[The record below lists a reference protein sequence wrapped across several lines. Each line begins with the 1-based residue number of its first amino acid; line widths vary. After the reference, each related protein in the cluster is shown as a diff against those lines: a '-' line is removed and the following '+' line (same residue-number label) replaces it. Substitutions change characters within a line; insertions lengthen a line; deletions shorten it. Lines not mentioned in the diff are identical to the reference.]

1 MKDRHPPI
9 DDVAKATS
17 WWARFEKL
25 ASSRRAEGLAA
36 LAAGAIAMTAG
47 RWSHIGRP

>member
-25 ASSRRAEGLAA
+25 ASSRRAEE